1 MKQAI
6 DPPLMKPTTDK
17 ERYSYLRRVAKG
29 TLLQPIPGYYT
40 QPDVWNSLT
49 PYEQTIAKTYA
60 YARSHPKWPLRGMSA
75 ALVLGAVPDYPEY
88 LQYCEV
94 THFAYTYSSAKNS
107 RKTMLVDFRH
117 NPHPLPDE
125 LVTQRLEWYGKKAD
139 YPIFLLPEKLAFR
152 FKVINEDYCL
162 VSGLLITCIS
172 QIVIDIF
179 REVPFEIALPVCEFL
194 ASFYCHTVEDI
205 REYLHATN
213 PYWRTESV
221 DYKLSLMDLNSP
233 SYAESFAR
241 ARLLAAGFQA
251 PQLQTKHE
259 NLLYAPERSRI
270 RTLYNEKTMYTDFEW
285 TNVFP
290 NTPQPHLVMEVD
302 GLVKYTD
309 EGMMKSIHVQ
319 NSAEVAL
326 RDHDRDEA
334 LHLVG
339 CRVIHVQFIEV
350 LTNDGA
356 SMIRKMKLAGVPEV
370 TVKEKER
377 RKRLLLSS

>member
-1 MKQAI
+1 
-6 DPPLMKPTTDK
+6 
-17 ERYSYLRRVAKG
+17 
-29 TLLQPIPGYYT
+29 
-40 QPDVWNSLT
+40 
-49 PYEQTIAKTYA
+49 
-60 YARSHPKWPLRGMSA
+60 MSA
-75 ALVLGAVPDYPEY
+75 ALVLGAVPEYPEY
-88 LQYCEV
+88 YKYCQI
-94 THFAYTYSSAKNS
+94 THFSYNRLSSKSA

-194 ASFYCHTVEDI
+194 ARFYRHTVEDI

-233 SYAESFAR
+233 SHAESFAR

-251 PQLQTKHE
+251 PQLQTQHE
-259 NLLYAPERSRI
+259 NLLYSPDRSRI

-285 TNVFP
+285 INVFP

-302 GLVKYTD
+302 GLIKYTD
-309 EGMMKSIHVQ
+309 EDMLKSIHVQ

-339 CRVIHVQFIEV
+339 CRVVHVQFIEALV
-350 LTNDGA
+350 NDGA
-356 SMIRKMKLAGVPEV
+356 SMIRKMKLAGVPESPEE
-370 TVKEKER
+370 EKIER
-377 RKRLLLSS
+377 QKLLRAQ